1 MRTTIAPYNPEPTEI
16 DIGNLSTEGLQALK
30 QEDPFLY
37 YSIPVVRRAALSF
50 EEPDMSRISSNET
63 TTTTVKRRTRVS
75 FECHSDLLV
84 MDDLLEDFE
93 EAYDQSALEQ
103 MDLVLSKLLGPAYAA
118 NS

>member
-1 MRTTIAPYNPEPTEI
+1 MRTTIAPCNPEPVEI
-16 DIGNLSTEGLQALK
+16 DIGTLSTEGLQALK
-30 QEDPFLY
+30 QDDLFLY

-63 TTTTVKRRTRVS
+63 TTVKRRTRVS
-75 FECHSDLLV
+75 FECHLDLLV

-103 MDLVLSKLLGPAYAA
+103 MDLVLSNLLGPAYAA